1 MSWNDTTTMSLDD
14 DRPKRASIPA
24 PRGRR
29 QRLFGLVIAVL
40 IVASLVLAYQN
51 RSGAGSS
58 DDADSIRAGS
68 NDPPTVEPDTADE
81 QEQEAAISDGGPSIT
96 AEPDPTDSAA
106 ATVGSD
112 DGEQATF
119 TSRTTERATST
130 ETSAGTVVVSTTRPS
145 TTDPTTTLRTTT
157 SSTERPSTTAAPT
170 TTTRPTTTAAPTTTT
185 TTRPPPI
192 ALTNGGFD
200 QATVP
205 VGAFRIVSS
214 TPGWVSSTGEFEI
227 WGTGHNSIEAAG
239 GSHFIELNANKPAT
253 LHQDFATTPGTTIQW
268 QFSHRGRNGVET
280 VELSLGPADGR
291 LTSVQ
296 VAGTGQAWVR
306 YQGTYRVPAGQ
317 TRTRIAIASRTPGP
331 EGNLVDE
338 ISVSLVR

>member
-14 DRPKRASIPA
+14 DRPQRASIPA
-24 PRGRR
+24 PRSHR

-170 TTTRPTTTAAPTTTT
+170 TTRPTTTAPPTTTT

-268 QFSHRGRNGVET
+268 QFSHRGRTGVET